1 MSACKKILLL
11 VNGASGT
18 GTAKTQIYDIIE
30 YLALRNCEVTVFPI
44 LPKKGL
50 TSEAL
55 LRKYGRDFDTVMC
68 CGGDGT
74 LNHVIQGIMD
84 AGLTEI
90 TIGYL
95 PGGSTNDF
103 AKSLGLSPDPAV
115 ICKAVA
121 GNHVFA
127 YDIGRFQ
134 DRYFNYIAAFGAF
147 TKVSYSTDQNV
158 KNVLGHAAYVLE
170 GISTLQESM
179 SMRCHLRVRH
189 DGTVTEGDFLF
200 GGVSNATTV
209 GGVSSPLLQQA
220 SLDDGLF
227 EVILISAPEN
237 LADLREI
244 IASLASN
251 RTDNRFV
258 RLFRTDHLEIESPQ
272 KVSWTLDGEY
282 GGDHSSVEISLCPKA
297 ARILVP

>member
-1 MSACKKILLL
+1 MGARKKILLL

-18 GTAKTQIYDIIE
+18 GSAKAQVYDIIE
-30 YLALRNCEVTVFPI
+30 HLALQNCEVTVFPI
-44 LPKKGL
+44 LPKQGL

-55 LRKYGRDFDTVMC
+55 LLEYGRNFDTVMC

-84 AGLTEI
+84 AGLAEI
-90 TIGYL
+90 TVGYL

-103 AKSLGLSPDPAV
+103 AKSLGLPQDPAA
-115 ICKAVA
+115 ICKVVA
-121 GNHVFA
+121 GDHVFA

-147 TKVSYSTDQNV
+147 TKVSYSTDQQV
-158 KNVLGHAAYVLE
+158 KNVLGHAAYLLE

-189 DGTVTEGDFLF
+189 DGIVTEGDYLF
-200 GGVSNATTV
+200 GGVSNATSV

-237 LADLREI
+237 LAELREI
-244 IASLASN
+244 IASLTSY

-258 RLFRTDHLEIESPQ
+258 RLFRTSHLEIESPQ
-272 KVSWTLDGEY
+272 QISWTLDGEY
-282 GGDHSSVEISLCPKA
+282 GGDHSSVEISLCRKA
-297 ARILVP
+297 VRLLVP